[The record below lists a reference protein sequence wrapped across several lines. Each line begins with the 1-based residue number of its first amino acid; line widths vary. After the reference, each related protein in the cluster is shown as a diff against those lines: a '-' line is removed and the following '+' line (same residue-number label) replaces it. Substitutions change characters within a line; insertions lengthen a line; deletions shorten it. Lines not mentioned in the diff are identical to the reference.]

1 MWNLTVFELLFSRR
15 KKTKTARRT
24 KTGIQTT
31 LSHVMTAT
39 TEINREAAALLAS
52 SGAAG
57 LAAAAAEAVAVDRT
71 AISGRTKNGKRTK
84 EILRVAEVA
93 AEAEAWVLAQEA
105 ACRTGSVVVAA
116 VLAGSLAAAAQ
127 TAVARVAWH
136 RTPVPSV
143 K

>member
-57 LAAAAAEAVAVDRT
+57 LAAAAEAVAVDRT